1 MDGKVCHIREDNYYR
16 QNWYADTSHYH
27 LYKFLIIFHSREI
40 LNGRWIL
47 PDPSSMDEHER
58 EEEHR
63 VLASL
68 HPTSSR
74 HIQYAYTV
82 GHVTVLKWAVF
93 APLAE
98 IALF

>member
-1 MDGKVCHIREDNYYR
+1 
-16 QNWYADTSHYH
+16 
-27 LYKFLIIFHSREI
+27 
-40 LNGRWIL
+40 
-47 PDPSSMDEHER
+47 MDEHER
-58 EEEHR
+58 EEEHI

-74 HIQYAYTV
+74 RIQYAYMG

>member
-1 MDGKVCHIREDNYYR
+1 
-16 QNWYADTSHYH
+16 
-27 LYKFLIIFHSREI
+27 
-40 LNGRWIL
+40 
-47 PDPSSMDEHER
+47 MDEHER
-58 EEEHR
+58 EEEHI

-74 HIQYAYTV
+74 RIQYAYTG